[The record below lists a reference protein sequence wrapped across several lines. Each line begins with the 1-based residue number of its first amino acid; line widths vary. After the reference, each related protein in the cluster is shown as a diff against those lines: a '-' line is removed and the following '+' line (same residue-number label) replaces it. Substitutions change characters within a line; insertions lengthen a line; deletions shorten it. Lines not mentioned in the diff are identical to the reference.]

1 MFEKNFCP
9 SPWLHLRIN
18 NAGEYEYCRWATRDS
33 GKSEDSIQRKSP
45 DYFFQYNLSN
55 LRQQMLNGN
64 EIATCSNCR
73 YMEEHGKVSGRQRQL
88 LKIGVDS
95 SNFKKTFLSS
105 PWISAFKHSQ
115 EHNGDTD
122 QMVQDWQID
131 LGNYCNSACLFCV
144 PESSS
149 RLATE
154 FKRIGFI
161 KEMPPPNWCDN
172 PELVQSFVDALK
184 RTPSLAYLHFI
195 GGETLITPAFKTI
208 LTALVDAGINREV
221 SIGFTTNLTTWDQ
234 DIVDLLI
241 KFKEVN
247 LGMSIE
253 CFHSLNDYLRYGGT
267 IERTQ
272 ELITQWT
279 AVGLQHKWLMSL
291 RVTPTVFS
299 IYHLDTVYQ
308 YAMDHQ
314 LMVESCNFLA
324 NPEFM
329 KISVLPTEFR
339 RQIKSRLIAWI
350 NNQPTVKAQ
359 LEVNARHPDRF
370 ATQIIQD
377 ARSFVNYLATQPDES
392 NRLVDLVKY
401 LHTMEQSRKNCIL
414 DHLPEYEQLLRDAG
428 YQTRN

>member
-9 SPWLHLRIN
+9 SPWFHMRID
-18 NAGEYEYCRWATRDS
+18 NAGEYKYCRWATKDD
-33 GKSEDSIQRKSP
+33 GKSGDSITHKSP
-45 DYFFQYNLSN
+45 DYFFQYNLSDI
-55 LRQQMLNGN
+55 RQRMLAG
-64 EIATCSNCR
+64 ETIDSCANCHH
-73 YMEEHGKVSGRQRQL
+73 MEQHNKVSGRQRQL
-88 LKIGVDS
+88 LKIGVDYN
-95 SNFKKTFLSS
+95 NFEKTFLSS
-105 PWISAFKHSQ
+105 PWVSTFKHSQ
-115 EHNGDTD
+115 DHNGDTD

-131 LGNYCNSACLFCV
+131 LGNYCNSACLFCA
-144 PESSS
+144 PEFSS
-149 RLATE
+149 RLASE

-161 KEMPPPNWCDN
+161 KKLPPSSWCND
-172 PELVQSFVDALK
+172 PKLVEVFVDSVT
-184 RTPSLAYLHFI
+184 RTPNLAYLHFI

-272 ELITQWT
+272 ELIAQWT
-279 AVGLQHKWLMSL
+279 AVGRQHKWLMSL
-291 RVTPTVFS
+291 RVTPTLFS

-308 YAMDHQ
+308 YAMDHR
-314 LMVESCNFLA
+314 LMVESCNFLT

-329 KISVLPTEFR
+329 KISVLPIEFR
-339 RQIKSRLIAWI
+339 QQIKSRLVTWI

-428 YQTRN
+428 YQTQN